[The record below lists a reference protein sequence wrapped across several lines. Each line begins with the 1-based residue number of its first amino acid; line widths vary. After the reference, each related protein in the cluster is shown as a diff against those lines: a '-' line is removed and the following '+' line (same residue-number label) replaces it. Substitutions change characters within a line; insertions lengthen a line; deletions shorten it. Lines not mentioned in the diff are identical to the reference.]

1 MMFKIQ
7 NHSFVKFVIMYTKFY
22 YVKKYTGVGLGFKQE
37 DVFDAQYYGVWFG
50 RANVCFIFVIH

>member
-1 MMFKIQ
+1 
-7 NHSFVKFVIMYTKFY
+7 MYTKFY
-22 YVKKYTGVGLGFKQE
+22 YVKKYTGVGLGFKQD